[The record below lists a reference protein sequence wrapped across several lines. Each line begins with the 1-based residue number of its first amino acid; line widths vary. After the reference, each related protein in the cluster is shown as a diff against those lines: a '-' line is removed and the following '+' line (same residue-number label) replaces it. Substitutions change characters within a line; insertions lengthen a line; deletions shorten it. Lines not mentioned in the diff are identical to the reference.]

1 MLPKK
6 YLLLFLL
13 TAALYFPSSAQEI
26 YFPPIGS
33 EQWETISPDSF
44 LWCQEKINGM
54 YQFLEQ
60 QNTKAFMLL
69 KDGRIVLEKYF
80 GDHNQNKSWYWAS
93 AGKTITS
100 YLAGKAQEEGFLD
113 ISDPTKQYL
122 GSGWTDCAAEQESL
136 ITIRHQLTMSSGL
149 DDGLDDPYCTLDTC
163 LICFAAPGT
172 RWAYHNA
179 PYTLLDG
186 VISSATGR
194 TLNTYA
200 TQKLL
205 NPTGMSGLFIE
216 VGYNNLFFSTA
227 RSMAR
232 FGLLIQNRGKW
243 ADKVVMADTAYFRE
257 MTTTSQT
264 LNQSYGYLWWLNGK
278 ENFML
283 PQSQFVFPGSLFPNA
298 PADMIS
304 ALGAN
309 GQFLNVS
316 PKTGWV
322 MIRMGEAPD
331 NNAIPFL
338 LNDEIWAMINQLP
351 CNVSTEEASQI
362 PANQCLIF
370 NNPASGTLFY
380 KTSCP
385 VSYINI
391 IDSNGRSTFAFSPQ
405 SDEGQIPLEDFLPG
419 LYFVQTVKVDGSHE
433 IQKLLITN

>member
-1 MLPKK
+1 MPVKK
-6 YLLLFLL
+6 HTLLFLL
-13 TAALYFPSSAQEI
+13 TAVFHFTSSAQQI

-33 EQWETISPDSF
+33 DQWETISPDSF
-44 LWCQEKINGM
+44 SWCPEKINGL
-54 YQFLEQ
+54 YEFLEQ

-80 GDHNQNKSWYWAS
+80 GDHNQNKAWYWAS
-93 AGKTITS
+93 AGKTVTS
-100 YLAGKAQEEGFLD
+100 FLAGKAQEEGFLD

-122 GSGWTDCAAEQESL
+122 GPGWTHCAAEQENL
-136 ITIRHQLTMSSGL
+136 ITIRHQLTMTSGL
-149 DDGLDDPYCTLDTC
+149 DDSLDDPYCTLDTC
-163 LICFAAPGT
+163 LICLAAPGT

-186 VISSATGR
+186 VIETATGR

-200 TQKLL
+200 LQKLL
-205 NPTGMSGLFIE
+205 NPTGMSGLFME
-216 VGYNNLFFSTA
+216 MGYNNVFFSTA

-257 MTTTSQT
+257 MTTTSQPVN
-264 LNQSYGYLWWLNGK
+264 LSYGYLWWLNGK
-278 ENFML
+278 EKFMV
-283 PQSQFVFPGSLFPNA
+283 PQSQFVFPGSLFPDA

-338 LNDEIWAMINQLP
+338 LNGEIWALINQLP
-351 CNVSTEEASQI
+351 CNVSAGKTIEI
-362 PANQCLIF
+362 PADPCLVF
-370 NNPASGTLFY
+370 QNPVSGILSY
-380 KTSCP
+380 KISCP
-385 VSYINI
+385 VRYIRI
-391 IDSNGRSTFAFSPQ
+391 LDSNGRLKFVFSPQ
-405 SDEGQIPLEDFLPG
+405 SDEGTISLESFLPG
-419 LYFVQTVKVDGSHE
+419 WYFVHTLKADGSRE
-433 IQKLLITN
+433 IQKLLITD